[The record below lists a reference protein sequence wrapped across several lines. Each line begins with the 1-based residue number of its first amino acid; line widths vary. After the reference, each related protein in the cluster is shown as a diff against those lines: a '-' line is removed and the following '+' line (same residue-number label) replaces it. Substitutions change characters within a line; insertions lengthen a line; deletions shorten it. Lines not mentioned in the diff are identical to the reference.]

1 MFKLLIPVLAV
12 GLASAYYISR
22 NRKLEF
28 EVELKMEPKDTNPTM
43 TVMGDGGG

>member
-1 MFKLLIPVLAV
+1 MFKLLIPALAI

-28 EVELKMEPKDTNPTM
+28 EVEVKMEPKEGNPTM
-43 TVMGDGGG
+43 EVMGDGGG